1 VNGSFEADA
10 TTGFQSVDPTGWVT
24 HRTGA
29 PPYLINNSTYGN
41 TPFGNQFLAI
51 GGSEDGAASW
61 IEQTLS
67 GFTIGNTYLLTWAQ
81 SSEYVSSDQL
91 RVSFTSGSS
100 TAPQVFTTPPY
111 PGGTQFWIGWTNE
124 SMSFV
129 ANAASVT
136 FHFQGVSSAN
146 YEVGVDNFQIAGDT
160 SSVPEPSSAVL
171 LGSAVL
177 MLAGGGFARRLRVSH
192 SRS

>member
-1 VNGSFEADA
+1 MKHCVKAVLILAGGVTLLGSLASAAPVFVNGSFEADA

-67 GFTIGNTYLLTWAQ
+67 GFTIGNTYRSRGPSRQ
-81 SSEYVSSDQL
+81 SMCPQIS
-91 RVSFTSGSS
+91 SGSAS
-100 TAPQVFTTPPY
+100 LQDRPPHHRCSPLPRTREAP
-111 PGGTQFWIGWTNE
+111 N
-124 SMSFV
+124 S
-129 ANAASVT
+129 
-136 FHFQGVSSAN
+136 
-146 YEVGVDNFQIAGDT
+146 
-160 SSVPEPSSAVL
+160 
-171 LGSAVL
+171 GSAGR
-177 MLAGGGFARRLRVSH
+177 MSRCH
-192 SRS
+192 SLQMPRP